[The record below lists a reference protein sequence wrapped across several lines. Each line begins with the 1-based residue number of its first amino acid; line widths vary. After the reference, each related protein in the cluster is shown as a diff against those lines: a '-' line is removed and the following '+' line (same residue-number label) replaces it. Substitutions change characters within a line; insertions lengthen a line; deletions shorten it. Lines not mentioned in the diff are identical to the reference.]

1 MRTTLMGRAS
11 ARSLMGEPPTVLD
24 EDDTPARAAA
34 EMARTG
40 STVLPVT
47 RRPGAPHAGDD
58 AGARPDAAGTG
69 AGGGAATGD
78 DAGARPDAAAK
89 ADDPAKA
96 ARPDG
101 TPSDV
106 GDRVLLGCL
115 DAVTLA
121 RISLTGR
128 AVERVGELPLSEHHI
143 LASDGATGV
152 LGALVRDGFSA
163 LPVVE
168 ARPRGGFTLVGWVTR
183 EQMVERVYRQQRRAF
198 EEAQVRT
205 SLGARVQQRW
215 RGRSARG

>member
-1 MRTTLMGRAS
+1 M
-11 ARSLMGEPPTVLD
+11 
-24 EDDTPARAAA
+24 
-34 EMARTG
+34 
-40 STVLPVT
+40 
-47 RRPGAPHAGDD
+47 AGDD
-58 AGARPDAAGTG
+58 RTSADGVRAEGGRAVGRGHWKPLRAASDAAAGTDDP
-69 AGGGAATGD
+69 AGD
-78 DAGARPDAAAK
+78 DAAAK

-101 TPSDV
+101 APSDV